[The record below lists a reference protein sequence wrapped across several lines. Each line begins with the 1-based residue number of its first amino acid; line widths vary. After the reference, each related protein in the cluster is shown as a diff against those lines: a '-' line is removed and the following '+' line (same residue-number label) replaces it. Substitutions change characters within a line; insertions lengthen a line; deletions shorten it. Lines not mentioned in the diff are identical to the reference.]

1 MIELDK
7 LLDYDCVEEIS
18 IAFCTFFLAVES
30 KKINV
35 FTAIQ
40 VKELLRIF
48 TYIYFNFQ
56 YAHGGLDSGKSF
68 IPVCE

>member
-30 KKINV
+30 KKIKV
-35 FTAIQ
+35 FTAI
-40 VKELLRIF
+40 
-48 TYIYFNFQ
+48 
-56 YAHGGLDSGKSF
+56 
-68 IPVCE
+68 